1 MWVLPFEV
9 ELPGAARRSLVAVAL
24 ASGVSLSVRK
34 AAADEAVRLDY
45 RAPVECPDAPVFIER
60 VRKRVPSARMAA
72 PDELAREVVVVVS
85 MDEEGFMARL
95 DFVDVH
101 GETITRT
108 LSGKACD
115 EVVSGIALVTALA
128 LEVQRELSN
137 RALDSAPPVPP
148 ASPGDTMVE
157 GATPAPPAPA
167 ASETVNPPALPG
179 PERASS
185 PPPRPRLK
193 PPRFL
198 HGTGVGG
205 GNAWFVAPG
214 TPAVFDAVF
223 RLAHTSLTGSLRAG
237 FRGWVSSVTVGGRS
251 ADFLGYTGSLEGCPV
266 VWPRVG
272 RVRFEPCVGTTLG
285 VLEGEG
291 DQSDQLAITESSRI
305 FWADVRGIARLR
317 LALTRL
323 VELEGQGE
331 LGVPL
336 RTHRFLFQNPE
347 QTVFEVPRIGL
358 GWRAGVMLHFP

>member
-95 DFVDVH
+95 DFVDVQ

-137 RALDSAPPVPP
+137 RALDSAPPLPP
-148 ASPGDTMVE
+148 DSPGDTLVD
-157 GATPAPPAPA
+157 AAPPAPTA
-167 ASETVNPPALPG
+167 AEAVNPPALVR
-179 PERASS
+179 PERTAR
-185 PPPRPRLK
+185 PPRPRRK
-193 PPRFL
+193 APRFL

-223 RLAHTSLTGSLRAG
+223 RLAHTSLAGSLRAG
-237 FRGWVSSVTVGGRS
+237 FRGWVSAVTVGSRS
-251 ADFLGYTGSLEGCPV
+251 ADFLGYAGSLEGCPV
-266 VWPRVG
+266 VWPRVA

-317 LALTRL
+317 LALSRL